1 MRNIAL
7 FRLSFWLSAI
17 RYTAL
22 QLILAILFAVIG
34 YAESG
39 HSQGILDREVTL
51 NIKEKKLEYVLNKIE
66 DQTKVMFVFSP
77 KLIQSNR
84 LVTINKSKEKLSA
97 VLDELA
103 RYLNLEYEVVGDK
116 VILKRQLPDK
126 AGVDVIMSPEF
137 TPAPITGKI
146 TNSKGEPLSG
156 VSIVVK
162 DKPGGTSTNANGIFT
177 IDANEGDVLIISII
191 GFKSREVTI
200 GSQHEISISL
210 EEAVA
215 ELTTVVV
222 GSRSLRARTNV
233 ESPVPVDVISSKDLL
248 ATGQIEPAQQIQF
261 TAPSFVSNRQTI
273 ADGTD
278 HIDPASLRGLGPDQV
293 LVLVNGKR
301 RYNTALVN
309 INGTVGKG
317 SVGTDL
323 NSIPANSI
331 ERIEVLRDGAASQYG
346 SDAIAGVINVVLK
359 KKTGTQ
365 VFAHAGQQYEGDGAN
380 LQLGINEGLKLGKKG
395 GVLNLTAEIRH
406 RQPTNRAGEYLGTVF
421 NTNASQDSIEI
432 AQNGG
437 WDRKNNM
444 HIGNSKQLNAYGEAN
459 LDLPISGNTRFYATG
474 MYSFR
479 KGKAAGFYRYPKQTT
494 QVVAQLYP
502 RGFLPNIESEINDQ
516 SLLAGIK
523 GKTKTAWNWDVSSV
537 YGGNQFRFDVSNSN
551 NASMGTSSPTEF
563 YCGKLAF
570 RQSTTNVDFSKDFGS
585 KLNLTSFN
593 VAVGAEMRFDMFKI
607 TAGQEES
614 WRNYDP
620 NSGKVGGAQVFP
632 GYQPDNEVDET
643 RSVISTYVDV
653 ESDITEKFLVNVA
666 GRFEHYSDFGNALA
680 GKLALRYKII
690 DALSIRGAISNGFRA
705 PSIHQYYFNN
715 TSTQFQIVGGT
726 LSPSNTLTVRNNDS
740 IAKALG
746 IPELKEE
753 TSVNYSL
760 GITSKPGR
768 NVSLTVDAY
777 RIDINNR
784 ILLAG
789 PFRRTAGSIVETV
802 LNNAGISSDVQ
813 VVQAFSNIIDT
824 KTQGI
829 DVILSVSPQISK
841 GNLDL
846 TLAANFNETKIKEVK
861 GTESIPATQDANGNY
876 FFFDRAEQS
885 RVELAN
891 PQHKISA
898 AANYQYKKIGA
909 MLRATRF
916 GKVSS
921 WNTNPQLDETYEAK
935 IITDASVSYNIMPQV
950 RVTIGANN
958 LFDVYPDKLKWF
970 RDGNGDK
977 TNIYYSNTS
986 DGRFVYSRNAT
997 QFGMNGGYY
1006 YISLSANF

>member
-1 MRNIAL
+1 MRNIPL
-7 FRLSFWLSAI
+7 LRLSFCLNI
-17 RYTAL
+17 IKHTTL
-22 QLILAILFAVIG
+22 QLAMVLLFAVIG
-34 YAESG
+34 YAEPG
-39 HSQGILDREVTL
+39 HTQGVLDREVTL
-51 NIKEKKLEYVLNKIE
+51 NIKEKKLEFVLTRIE
-66 DQTKVMFVFSP
+66 EQTKVMFVFSP

-84 LVTINKSKEKLSA
+84 LVTISKSKEKLSV
-97 VLDELA
+97 VLDELSVL
-103 RYLNLEYEVVGDK
+103 LNLEYEVIGDK
-116 VILKRQLPDK
+116 VLLKRQLADK
-126 AGVDVIMSPEF
+126 AGVEPDASAEMAPV
-137 TPAPITGKI
+137 PITGKI
-146 TNSKGEPLSG
+146 TNAKGEPLSG

-162 DKPGGTSTNANGIFT
+162 NKAGGTSTNANGVFNIE
-177 IDANEGDVLIISII
+177 ANEGDILVVSII
-191 GFKSREVTI
+191 GFKTKEVTV
-200 GSQHEISISL
+200 GGQHEFTISL

-222 GSRSLRARTNV
+222 GSRSLRPRTNV

-261 TAPSFVSNRQTI
+261 TAPSFVSNRQTV

-323 NSIPANSI
+323 NSIPASSI

-380 LQLGINEGLKLGKKG
+380 LQFGLNHGFKLNK
-395 GVLNLTAEIRH
+395 GVLNITAEVRH

-421 NTNASQDSIEI
+421 SNNATQDEQLI

-444 HIGNSKQLNAYGEAN
+444 YIGNSKQLNAYGEAN
-459 LDLPISGNTRFYATG
+459 FELPVTTSTKIYATG
-474 MYSFR
+474 MYSYR
-479 KGKAAGFYRYPKQTT
+479 KGKAAGFYRYPKQQSPS
-494 QVVAQLYP
+494 QVVLQLYP
-502 RGFLPNIESEINDQ
+502 RGFLPYINSDITDR

-523 GKTKTAWNWDVSSV
+523 GKTASAWNWDVSSV
-537 YGGNQFRFDVSNSN
+537 FGGNQFSFEVTNSN
-551 NASMGTSSPTEF
+551 NASMGINSPTEF
-563 YCGKLAF
+563 DCGKLRF
-570 RQSTTNVDFSKDFGS
+570 QQSTTNIDFSKDFGS
-585 KLNLTSFN
+585 QLKLSSFN
-593 VAVGAEMRFDMFKI
+593 VAVGAEMRFDMYKI

-614 WRNYDP
+614 WRNYD
-620 NSGKVGGAQVFP
+620 STKAGGAQVFP
-632 GYQPDNEVDET
+632 GFQPGNEVNET
-643 RSVISTYVDV
+643 RSVISTYVDL
-653 ESDITEKFLVNVA
+653 ESDITEKLLVNIA

-680 GKLALRYKII
+680 GKLALRYKIL

-715 TSTQFQIVGGT
+715 ISTQFQNVGGT
-726 LSPSNTLTVRNNDS
+726 LTASNTLTVRNSDK

-746 IPELKEE
+746 IPDLKEE

-768 NVSLTVDAY
+768 NVSLTIDAY
-777 RIDINNR
+777 RIDIKDR
-784 ILLAG
+784 ILYAG
-789 PFRRTAGSIVETV
+789 PFRRTAGSIVAEV

-813 VVQAFSNIIDT
+813 IVQAFANFIDT
-824 KTQGI
+824 KTQGV
-829 DVILSVSPQISK
+829 DVILSVSPQIGK
-841 GNLDL
+841 GSLDL
-846 TLAANFNETKIKEVK
+846 TLAANVNETKIKKVK
-861 GTESIPATQDANGNY
+861 GTNNIPAVPDAAGNY

-891 PQHKISA
+891 PKNKVSL
-898 AANYQYKKIGA
+898 AANYQYKKFGA
-909 MLRATRF
+909 MARATRF
-916 GKVSS
+916 GAVSS
-921 WNTNPQLDETYEAK
+921 WNLNPQLDETYEAK
-935 IITDASVSYNIMPQV
+935 VITDASISYSILPQV

-977 TNIYYSNTS
+977 TNVYYANTS